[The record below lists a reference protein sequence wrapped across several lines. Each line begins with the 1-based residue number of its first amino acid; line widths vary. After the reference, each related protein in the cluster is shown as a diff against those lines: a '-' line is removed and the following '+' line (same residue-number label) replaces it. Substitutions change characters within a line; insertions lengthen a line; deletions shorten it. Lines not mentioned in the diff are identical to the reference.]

1 MKQNFPIWALA
12 CLLLLVGLAL
22 ALALAQET
30 TPVAEVQQG
39 QLIALPVPDTQGT
52 MPLETALMKRRS
64 VRAYSDQGLTL
75 SQVGQLVWAAQGIT
89 EPNRGLR
96 TAPSAIAMYPLKV
109 YVIVKTA
116 EELAPG
122 VWRYVPASHS
132 LERVRGALST
142 EETARALPQGAMKQ
156 APVVVA
162 ITGDLSI
169 IGQRVPDRALE
180 WTAIEVGHVAQN
192 VLLEAVALGL
202 ASVPTAGFDP
212 AAVLATLGLAAPEQL
227 FYLLPV
233 GYQKQ

>member
-12 CLLLLVGLAL
+12 CLLLLIGLAL

-30 TPVAEVQQG
+30 KPVAEVKQG
-39 QLIALPVPDTQGT
+39 QLIALPAPDTQGT

-64 VRAYSDQGLTL
+64 VRAYSDQALTL
-75 SQVGQLVWAAQGIT
+75 AQVGQLVWAAQGIT

-132 LERVRGALST
+132 LEHVRGALTT
-142 EETARALPQGAMKQ
+142 EETASALPQGAMRQ

-162 ITGDLSI
+162 ITGDPSI

-212 AAVLATLGLAAPEQL
+212 AAVLSTLGLAASEQL

-233 GYQKQ
+233 GYAK